1 MASRRLFD
9 GAQIEL
15 ALLPI
20 EVAAGSAISGQTT
33 LTFTPAGELLGD
45 GVLIGATTLTFTTLA
60 DLTGSGSAGDIDGT
74 TTLIFTPSATAFGDA
89 VIEAAST
96 VTFTTAGDLT
106 GSGASGDI
114 SGATSLT
121 FALSGALAGETIV
134 SGAASLTFTASATVT
149 PEVGQQTGGDDAPAR
164 TEDIRRIAKRE
175 KRRQRL
181 EDERERRFRQAL
193 QAAYE
198 AAEGLAET
206 EAPSARVD
214 VQEALADARKAAPE
228 DFRAEVAALDRQARN
243 LATIDRISALLSGI
257 AELQARAWADDD
269 DLTVLLMVM

>member
-1 MASRRLFD
+1 V
-9 GAQIEL
+9 I
-15 ALLPI
+15 
-20 EVAAGSAISGQTT
+20 
-33 LTFTPAGELLGD
+33 
-45 GVLIGATTLTFTTLA
+45 
-60 DLTGSGSAGDIDGT
+60 
-74 TTLIFTPSATAFGDA
+74 SATAL
-89 VIEAAST
+89 

-106 GSGASGDI
+106 GSGSSGDI

-121 FALSGALAGETIV
+121 FTPAGALFGDGLLE
-134 SGAASLTFTASATVT
+134 ASSALTFTTAGDLTGSSGGGDLVGASTLTFTTTGTAISAAEISGATT
-149 PEVGQQTGGDDAPAR
+149 LTFLPDGTLSGGGAEIAGQTTLTFLVAGSLNSDVIALPSGGDDAPAR
-164 TEDIRRIAKRE
+164 SEDIRRIAKRE

-181 EDERERRFRQAL
+181 EDERGRRFRQAL

-243 LATIDRISALLSGI
+243 LATIDRISALLDGI

>member
-1 MASRRLFD
+1 LFGD
-9 GAQIEL
+9 G
-15 ALLPI
+15 
-20 EVAAGSAISGQTT
+20 
-33 LTFTPAGELLGD
+33 LLG
-45 GVLIGATTLTFTTLA
+45 A
-60 DLTGSGSAGDIDGT
+60 SSA
-74 TTLIFTPSATAFGDA
+74 L
-89 VIEAAST
+89 
-96 VTFTTAGDLT
+96 TFTTAGDLT
-106 GSGASGDI
+106 GSSGGGDLVGASTLTFTTTGTAISAAEI
-114 SGATSLT
+114 SGATTLT
-121 FALSGALAGETIV
+121 FLPDGTLSGGGAEIAGQTT
-134 SGAASLTFTASATVT
+134 LTFLVAGSLNSDVIAL
-149 PEVGQQTGGDDAPAR
+149 PSGGDDAPAR
-164 TEDIRRIAKRE
+164 SEDIRRIAKRE

-181 EDERERRFRQAL
+181 EDERGRRFRQAL

-243 LATIDRISALLSGI
+243 LATIDRISALLDGI

>member
-15 ALLPI
+15 GLLPI
-20 EVAAGSAISGQTT
+20 EAALAPGGAISGAAT
-33 LTFTPAGELLGD
+33 LTFTPAG
-45 GVLIGATTLTFTTLA
+45 T
-60 DLTGSGSAGDIDGT
+60 LTGSGGAGANIEGAS
-74 TTLIFTPSATAFGDA
+74 TLTFTPSATAFGGG
-89 VIEAAST
+89 VISATAL
-96 VTFTTAGDLT
+96 VTFTTAGNLT
-106 GSGASGDI
+106 GSGSASGDI
-114 SGATSLT
+114 SGTT
-121 FALSGALAGETIV
+121 
-134 SGAASLTFTASATVT
+134 SLTFTATATAT
-149 PEVGQQTGGDDAPAR
+149 PEQSEQTRGDDAPAR

-181 EDERERRFRQAL
+181 EDERGRRFRQAL

-206 EAPSARVD
+206 EAPSARLD
-214 VQEALADARKAAPE
+214 VQEALADAQRAAPE
-228 DFRAEVAALDRQARN
+228 DFRAEIAALDRQARD